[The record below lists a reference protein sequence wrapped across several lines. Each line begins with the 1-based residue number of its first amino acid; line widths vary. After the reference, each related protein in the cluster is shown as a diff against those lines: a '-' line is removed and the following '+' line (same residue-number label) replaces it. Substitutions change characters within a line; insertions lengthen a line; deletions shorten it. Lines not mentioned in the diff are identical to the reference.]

1 MPTDR
6 TAAMVEP
13 SAPSETADT
22 AVPDSQAGEKRFT
35 LRLSPEAVETLDWIA
50 KQRGG
55 VSYAEVIRRALGTE
69 RLLLEL
75 IAEGSNIL
83 VEKKNG
89 RFQEILFR

>member
-6 TAAMVEP
+6 AAATSEA
-13 SAPSETADT
+13 SAQSDTADT
-22 AVPDSQAGEKRFT
+22 APPDTAVGEKRFS
-35 LRLSPEAVETLDWIA
+35 LRLSPEAAETLDWIA

-69 RLLLEL
+69 RMLLEF
-75 IAEGSNIL
+75 IAQGSNIL